1 MRLTEKK
8 LLSLKPKKKSY
19 RVADDFGLY
28 ILVRPSNSMSW
39 QYRYHIYE
47 NGKRKEKIATI
58 SGGYPTITLKQA
70 RAEHRLLRDRVLKG
84 EDIQATKISER
95 RTLKEVKSETLND
108 IAKEWLEVRKTQV
121 NNIESWNREWSSLSR
136 HILVKFGDK
145 KIYDITPA
153 DIFEQAQKVAE
164 THSIDIA
171 KRTVRYVGYVY
182 DYAIP
187 LRKATINIANG
198 LTKLLGKHSIENR
211 KAILDTDLLGK
222 WVYTVENNSDSK
234 DVIGC
239 YLRMIA
245 HLGVRGGELA
255 QMKWSEI
262 DFNKKQWNFDIGKT
276 KDYGIKDFR
285 VFLTDQ
291 VIKILED
298 VKRISHD
305 KEYVFHG
312 VGKKGYIT
320 SRAVQYRMD
329 DLGFSNDIVTPHGF
343 RQTILSLGI
352 DECKAQFEVVDLC
365 LAHKPSGNLG
375 DTYNKALR
383 WDERVQF
390 YKDWSDFL
398 IKLKQNHQ
406 KSTIKSVK

>member
-1 MRLTEKK
+1 MKLTEKK
-8 LLSLKPKKKSY
+8 LLSLKAKKKPY
-19 RVADDFGLY
+19 RVADGNGLY
-28 ILVRPSNSMSW
+28 ILVRPSGNMSW

-47 NGKRKEKIATI
+47 QGKRLEKIDTI
-58 SGGYPTITLKQA
+58 QGGYPTISLKGA
-70 RAEHRLLRDRVLKG
+70 RAEHRSLRERVLKG
-84 EDIQATKISER
+84 EDITLTKKTER
-95 RTLKEVKSETLND
+95 KKLKEVKSETLND
-108 IAKEWLEVRKTQV
+108 IAEEWLEVRKTQV
-121 NNIESWNREWSSLSR
+121 NNTESWNREWSSLSR

-153 DIFEQAQKVAE
+153 DIFEQAQKVAS

-262 DFNKKQWNFDIGKT
+262 DLKKQEWNFDIGKT
-276 KDYGIKDFR
+276 KDYGVKDFR

-298 VKRISHD
+298 VKRITHD

-343 RQTILSLGI
+343 RQTILTLGI
-352 DECKAQFEVVDLC
+352 DECKEQFEVIDLC
-365 LAHKPSGNLG
+365 LAHLPVGIHKR
-375 DTYNKALR
+375 TYNKATR

-390 YKDWSDFL
+390 YKNWSDFL